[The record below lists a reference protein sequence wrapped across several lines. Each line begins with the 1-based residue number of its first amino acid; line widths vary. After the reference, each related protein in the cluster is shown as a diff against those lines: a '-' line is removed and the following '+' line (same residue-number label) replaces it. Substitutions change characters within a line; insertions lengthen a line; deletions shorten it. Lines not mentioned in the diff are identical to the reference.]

1 MAAAD
6 TTEDEACVVPM
17 LREVW
22 RGMCAMDERHIPA
35 FSDSITLKPHVYEHP
50 EFRRDLRVLERYMK
64 SLSYDEDTHVLK
76 YEAVFGGRFAQSRKV
91 CNLSVTAFR
100 GQYAMAV
107 VENGDDPQETLHV
120 YVKPPGEPDAE
131 AKVNAHGANIT
142 TAEKAAAKIADLLR
156 RATRAHHDINLVG
169 TSLNVTS
176 IAFDRLMRECKD
188 PPPLPTSVTDVETQ
202 SKMLGRCISDT
213 SRVLMEKLVVIDT
226 DRDNAASLA
235 RKVGV
240 LATLF
245 TSLSQPL
252 K

>member
-1 MAAAD
+1 MSAEV
-6 TTEDEACVVPM
+6 TEDEACVVPM
-17 LREVW
+17 LREIW

-50 EFRRDLRVLERYMK
+50 EFRHDMRVLERYMK
-64 SLSYDEDTHVLK
+64 TLSYDEETHVLK

-91 CNLSVTAFR
+91 CNLAITAFR

-107 VENGDDPQETLHV
+107 VENGEDPQETLHV
-120 YVKPPGEPDAE
+120 YVKPQGEPDAE
-131 AKVNAHGANIT
+131 AKVNAHGASIT

-156 RATRAHHDINLVG
+156 RTTRAHHDINMVG
-169 TSLNVTS
+169 ASLMLTS
-176 IAFDRLMRECKD
+176 IAFDRLLRECKD
-188 PPPLPTSVTDVETQ
+188 APPLPASVTDVETQ

-213 SRVLMEKLVVIDT
+213 SRVLLEKMITIDT

-245 TSLSQPL
+245 TSLAQPL

>member
-1 MAAAD
+1 MSAEAV
-6 TTEDEACVVPM
+6 EDEACVVPM
-17 LREVW
+17 LREIW

-35 FSDSITLKPHVYEHP
+35 FSDSLTLKPHVYEHP

-64 SLSYDEDTHVLK
+64 TLSYNEETHELK

-91 CNLSVTAFR
+91 CNLSITAFR
-100 GQYAMAV
+100 GQYAV
-107 VENGDDPQETLHV
+107 SVIENGEDPQETLHV
-120 YVKPPGEPDAE
+120 YVKPPGEPDAD
-131 AKVNAHGANIT
+131 AKTNAHGASIT
-142 TAEKAAAKIADLLR
+142 TAEKAAAKIADLVR

-169 TSLNVTS
+169 PALTTTS
-176 IAFDRLMRECKD
+176 IAFDRLLRECKD
-188 PPPLPTSVTDVETQ
+188 APPLPTSVTDVETQ

-213 SRVLMEKLVVIDT
+213 SRVLLEKMVSIDT

-245 TSLSQPL
+245 TSLAQPL